1 MKNCRVDPTHWLIST
16 QVEKSVVR
24 GGPLRKTVD
33 LSAIPPGVVFDALFE
48 ASVRGRGAGAGA
60 SVLFRRLLGVA
71 RGLLPFGPRSE
82 AYGAPP
88 R

>member
-1 MKNCRVDPTHWLIST
+1 M
-16 QVEKSVVR
+16 R

-60 SVLFRRLLGVA
+60 SVLFRRFLGA
-71 RGLLPFGPRSE
+71 LWPRRGE

-88 R
+88 A

>member
-1 MKNCRVDPTHWLIST
+1 M
-16 QVEKSVVR
+16 R

-48 ASVRGRGAGAGA
+48 ASVRGRGEGAGA
-60 SVLFRRLLGVA
+60 SVLFRRFLGVA
-71 RGLLPFGPRSE
+71 RALVPVGPRGE

-88 R
+88 A

>member
-1 MKNCRVDPTHWLIST
+1 MGPADHIHGHVDGIPN
-16 QVEKSVVR
+16 VEKSVVR

-60 SVLFRRLLGVA
+60 SVLFRRLLGVV
-71 RGLLPFGPRSE
+71 RGFLPVGSRGE

-88 R
+88 P

>member
-1 MKNCRVDPTHWLIST
+1 M
-16 QVEKSVVR
+16 R

-60 SVLFRRLLGVA
+60 SVLFRRFLGA
-71 RGLLPFGPRSE
+71 LRGLVPVGGRSE

-88 R
+88 A

>member
-1 MKNCRVDPTHWLIST
+1 M
-16 QVEKSVVR
+16 R

-60 SVLFRRLLGVA
+60 SVLFRRLLGALRSVV
-71 RGLLPFGPRSE
+71 PVGPRFE

-88 R
+88 A